1 MKLPSFFTLQKGSSG
16 NVYIIT
22 ILGFLLAVSAVAV
35 GGVPSELS
43 PTGGTAVKVVPPS
56 QSPNHNINNLQLQT
70 FGFVTIAPTPA
81 SVGQLCQAGGV
92 NNEPEI
98 LVGYSPASGQS
109 VSATGQVKVWVNDEG
124 APFIAQNEV
133 VNLSTGEVTTPGDR
147 TGKAADGFL
156 FEPALYIS
164 PQTAETGGTPHFPNV
179 IKGTFNN
186 NPAGGR
192 GSGTKGATIDTPPAG
207 SSLDADYTAEMIWN
221 VSSLGLAAGS
231 YQAEFVIHDGD
242 RDRGVGCVS
251 LVIQ

>member
-1 MKLPSFFTLQKGSSG
+1 MKMPSMNYLQKGASG
-16 NVYIIT
+16 NIFIIT
-22 ILGFLLAVSAVAV
+22 ILGLLIGAGAIAV
-35 GGVPSELS
+35 GGMPSELS
-43 PTGGTAVKVVPPS
+43 PKDGTAVKVVPPKDDPKHS
-56 QSPNHNINNLQLQT
+56 NLQLQT
-70 FGFVTIAPTPA
+70 FGFVTIAPTPNNT
-81 SVGQLCQAGGV
+81 GQLCQAGGV

-98 LVGYSPASGQS
+98 LVGYAPASGQT

-124 APFIAQNEV
+124 APFIAQNEQ
-133 VNLSTGEVTTPGDR
+133 VNLSTGQITSPGDR
-147 TGKAADGFL
+147 TGKAADNFL

-164 PQTAETGGTPHFPNV
+164 PQTAETGGTPHFPTA

-192 GSGTKGATIDTPPAG
+192 GPGTKGAPFDTPPAG
-207 SSLDADYTAEMIWN
+207 SQLDADYTAEMIWD

-242 RDRGVGCVS
+242 RDRGVGCVN